1 LTLQTQIEGSA
12 LVKNFKLEIT
22 DGIAPNKIGIAVIFV
37 ILSLCRGAQALTVQE
52 CSVKYKAAKATNT
65 LNGMAWNDF
74 RKSQCGSE
82 AQALP
87 NGAPAPRSAVP
98 ASPSNRAKPGETA
111 AAASTDAVFPSA
123 VSPKYSSESP
133 GKARMHTCLDQY
145 NMNKTTHA
153 NGGLNWIMKGGGY
166 YSQCNKHLK

>member
-1 LTLQTQIEGSA
+1 LTLQKPIEGSA
-12 LVKNFKLEIT
+12 RVKNFTLKTTE
-22 DGIAPNKIGIAVIFV
+22 GIAPNKIGITVIFV

-52 CSVKYKAAKATNT
+52 CSVKYKAAKAANT
-65 LNGMAWNDF
+65 LNGMTWNDF
-74 RKSQCGSE
+74 RKSQCRSG

-87 NGAPAPRSAVP
+87 DGAPAPRSATP
-98 ASPSNRAKPGETA
+98 ASPPNRVRPGDA
-111 AAASTDAVFPSA
+111 AAASTNAVFPSA

-145 NMNKTTHA
+145 NMNKTTNA

-166 YSQCNKHLK
+166 YSQCNKRLK